1 MTKNKIM
8 QTFLTPYYVTTLSI
22 LGIMITSGALL
33 AERDYKR
40 LPAQEYKQNVTW
52 QILVIAVF
60 AMFLALE
67 RFRIGAAMN
76 RFAKTLTRSYLQDVL
91 KNNSDLEMFSALLDN
106 PKAIVNIATVITNS
120 LSPEERKRIEKI
132 LAEVKSYKTKQEH
145 VGQIKKAFDQV
156 LGVIKEHAAMH
167 PEFINQ
173 LRIAMARADSVYAM
187 PTQIYTP
194 YTR

>member
-33 AERDYKR
+33 AERDSKR
-40 LPAQEYKQNVTW
+40 LPVQEYKQNVTW
-52 QILVIAVF
+52 QIVVIAVF
-60 AMFLALE
+60 AMFLMFE
-67 RFRIGAAMN
+67 RFRIGASMN
-76 RFAKTLTRSYLQDVL
+76 RFAKTLTRSYLKDVL
-91 KNNSDLEMFSALLDN
+91 KDNSDFEMFSTLLND
-106 PKAIVNIATVITNS
+106 PRAMVNVATVIANS

-156 LGVIKEHAAMH
+156 LGVIKEHAALH
-167 PEFINQ
+167 PEFVSQ
-173 LRIAMARADSVYAM
+173 LYIAMARADSVYAM
-187 PTQIYTP
+187 PTQIYT
-194 YTR
+194 R